1 MASPKLKLQNITA
14 ICVDGR
20 EPNEVTQGIY
30 RNILRY
36 MCLTF
41 DFAAIKMLSPQD
53 PEVSGISFLQIP
65 PMSRTAYSAFCLK
78 NLTDYITTD
87 YCLVFQSDGFP
98 LNPQFWTE
106 EFLSYD
112 YIGAPW
118 PLYLEF
124 GPSIGQQVGNG
135 GFSLRSKR
143 LLEITKTIDYREDR
157 YVPSAPTKAHV
168 VLRDA
173 GDLPHEDLIIC
184 KHERE
189 LIDAAGLKIAPLDIA
204 RRFSFEFPLDSEHTL
219 KSSFGFHGYQAGD
232 LAEALSMIKHALES
246 KNL

>member
-1 MASPKLKLQNITA
+1 MAPPKLKLENITA

-41 DFAAIKMLSPQD
+41 DFGAIKLLCLQD
-53 PEVSGISFLQIP
+53 PEVSGVSFLQIP
-65 PMSRTAYSAFCLK
+65 QMSRTAYSTFCLK
-78 NLTDYITTD
+78 NLADYITTD

-98 LNPQFWTE
+98 LNPQFWTD
-106 EFLSYD
+106 EFLAYD
-112 YIGAPW
+112 YIGAPR

-124 GPSIGQQVGNG
+124 GPLVGQQVGNG

-143 LLEITKTIDYREDR
+143 LLEITKTINYSEDR
-157 YVPSAPTKAHV
+157 YVPSAPEREEI

-173 GDLPHEDLIIC
+173 GELPNEDLIIC

-189 LIDAAGLKIAPLDIA
+189 LIDAAGIKIAPVDIA

-219 KSSFGFHGYQAGD
+219 KSSFGFHGYEAGD
-232 LAEALSMIKHALES
+232 LAEALAMIKRALES
-246 KNL
+246 KDL